1 MVNDTYYIQ
10 VPLLKNEKDRLRV
23 HLYIIIKVTLIRTF
37 ATLTI
42 LTLKYLEILRI

>member
-23 HLYIIIKVTLIRTF
+23 HLIYNSIIGNTYPSICDTDNINIKIS
-37 ATLTI
+37 
-42 LTLKYLEILRI
+42 

>member
-23 HLYIIIKVTLIRTF
+23 HLIYNSIGNTYPYLCDTDNINIKIS
-37 ATLTI
+37 
-42 LTLKYLEILRI
+42 

>member
-23 HLYIIIKVTLIRTF
+23 HLIYNNKGNTYPYLCDTDNINIKIS
-37 ATLTI
+37 
-42 LTLKYLEILRI
+42 